1 MMSEEMKVLIST
13 AEMMRAGMEALG
25 VEFQNINGEWTAKK
39 VRKSRTTKSTEYSPT
54 FKEMMAIYPK
64 RKDSI
69 AWSEAWPKWELRVRE
84 GDSEETLLRGAEAYL
99 KCMKAEGK
107 VGTNYVMMPSRFFGV
122 HKHYLREWV
131 EGSGEPMS
139 KKEKEAK
146 RAKLKKEPWAIV
158 PPVTQWEEVKA
169 FVKQYGYR
177 KPEFKI
183 QTPEDAS
190 RYMHQLVAE
199 VNHTI
204 EKML

>member
-1 MMSEEMKVLIST
+1 MVSQEMEVLMDIS
-13 AEMMRAGMEALG
+13 MRMDAAFKALG
-25 VEFQNINGEWTAKK
+25 IEFQKTDEGWTAKK
-39 VRKSRTTKSTEYSPT
+39 ARKSRTVANQEYSPT
-54 FKEMMAIYPK
+54 FKEMMAIYPR

-69 AWSEAWPKWELRVRE
+69 AWSEVWPKWKLRVRE
-84 GDSEETLLRGAEAYL
+84 GDTEGTLLIGAEAYL

-139 KKEKEAK
+139 KAEKEAK

-158 PPVTQWEEVKA
+158 PPVNDGLALIA
-169 FVKQYGYR
+169 FVKKHGYQKPKIQLKSLDDVVNYR
-177 KPEFKI
+177 KCLIDEI
-183 QTPEDAS
+183 DQI
-190 RYMHQLVAE
+190 
-199 VNHTI
+199 I